1 MLRIAIKDDHKL
13 FRKSLALLINHFED
27 MEVVLEASNGLE
39 LLEKLKTTSV
49 DVLLLD
55 LEMPEM
61 DGFETYRNIKELY
74 PDIKTI
80 VLSMLDESDTI
91 RQVVKMGV
99 QGYFTKNTPIE
110 ELEEA
115 IWKLEDD
122 GFYFEKGLAHVIQ
135 AILENTESDTENK
148 EFTFTDRELEVLK
161 LTAKGVK
168 TKDIADS
175 LNISTKTVNTHKQNI
190 QQKYG
195 FKNVISAVL
204 YAVKMGIIDINAINF
219 KK

>member
-1 MLRIAIKDDHKL
+1 MLRIAITDDHKL
-13 FRKSLALLINHFED
+13 FRKSLAFLINNFED
-27 MEVVLEASNGLE
+27 MKVVLEASNGLE
-39 LLEKLKTTSV
+39 LLEKLETTSV
-49 DVLLLD
+49 DILLLD

-61 DGFETYRNIKELY
+61 DGFETFRNIKERY

-80 VLSMLDESDTI
+80 VLTMLDESDTI

-122 GFYFEKGLAHVIQ
+122 GFYFEKGLVHVIQ
-135 AILENTESDTENK
+135 AILENSEPDINNK
-148 EFTFTDRELEVLK
+148 EFSFTDRELEVLR
-161 LTAKGVK
+161 LTAKGIK

-195 FKNVISAVL
+195 FKDVISAVL
-204 YAVKMGIIDINAINF
+204 YAVKLGIIDINAINF

>member
-1 MLRIAIKDDHKL
+1 MLRIAITDDHKT
-13 FRKSLALLINHFED
+13 FRETLAFLINHFED

-39 LLEKLKTTSV
+39 LLEKLKITSV

-61 DGFETYRNIKELY
+61 DGFETYRNIKERY

-80 VLSMLDESDTI
+80 VLTMLDESDTI

-115 IWKLEDD
+115 IWKLEVD
-122 GFYFEKGLAHVIQ
+122 GFYFEKGLVHVIQ
-135 AILENTESDTENK
+135 AILENSEPDINNK
-148 EFTFTDRELEVLK
+148 EFSFTDRELEVLR
-161 LTAKGVK
+161 LTAKGIK

-175 LNISTKTVNTHKQNI
+175 LDISTKTVNAHKQNI

-195 FKNVISAVL
+195 FKDVISAVL
-204 YAVKMGIIDINAINF
+204 YAVKLGIIDIKAINF

>member
-1 MLRIAIKDDHKL
+1 MLRIAITDDHKL
-13 FRKSLALLINHFED
+13 FRKSLALLINNFEN
-27 MEVVLEASNGLE
+27 MEVVLQTSNGLE
-39 LLEKLKTTSV
+39 LLEKLETTSV

-55 LEMPEM
+55 LQMPEM
-61 DGFETYRNIKELY
+61 DGFETYMNIKELY

-80 VLSMLDESDTI
+80 VLSMLDENETI

-135 AILENTESDTENK
+135 AILENTESDTKNK
-148 EFTFTDRELEVLK
+148 AFSFTDRELEVLK
-161 LTAKGVK
+161 LTARGIK

-175 LNISTKTVNTHKQNI
+175 LNISIKTVDAHKQNI

-195 FKNVISAVL
+195 FKDVISAVL
-204 YAVKMGIIDINAINF
+204 YGVQQRIIDINTIDF

>member
-1 MLRIAIKDDHKL
+1 
-13 FRKSLALLINHFED
+13 
-27 MEVVLEASNGLE
+27 
-39 LLEKLKTTSV
+39 
-49 DVLLLD
+49 
-55 LEMPEM
+55 
-61 DGFETYRNIKELY
+61 
-74 PDIKTI
+74 
-80 VLSMLDESDTI
+80 MLDESDTI

-135 AILENTESDTENK
+135 AILENTEPDTENK

-175 LNISTKTVNTHKQNI
+175 LNISIKTVNTHKQNI

-195 FKNVISAVL
+195 FKDVISAVL
-204 YAVKMGIIDINAINF
+204 YCVKQGIIDIDAIDL